1 MTGYLF
7 NSWHVTALAQ
17 YQAKQYPEALA
28 LCEQRLSDYSQD
40 AVAWQLKGT
49 ILEALNR
56 SDEAVVAYQQAIAHD
71 PEQAESYAQLGELWD
86 RAGDE
91 HQAIKFYRKAVQLRP
106 AWQPL
111 RYNLARA
118 YLRVNQYQA
127 AEEHY
132 HIALHLNPD
141 DAKSHNDLGTLYSD
155 WGKLKLAQHYYDQAI
170 AIAPHALHPHQNL
183 AILFIKQRAFDR
195 ALQELDI
202 AIGICETRPLLHFLK
217 ARCERDQE
225 KLEHALVSILRA
237 IQLAPD
243 DPQFQ
248 VELGHLF
255 DCFKQPEAALVCF
268 QRAIELEPNQLDNY
282 GYCAQMAIRSQQVDL
297 ALGYFRQ
304 LLAHLASSPW
314 VQTVAPPLDHTT
326 TDPYEIALQARQT
339 FLRHL
344 LTDAPLADCRTSL
357 SQLYQ
362 YWGDVRLHSEAYF
375 EAQAYFEAAITID
388 ANNWQALQSLTTA
401 QLAQEREQEHQKR
414 TATPQIPER
423 LILKARSWLKQYPGG
438 SYHPLHERDLEESG
452 FPNLQYTC
460 QGLNCQPCFNRLHEE
475 FSPVKLD
482 AAHYRLANQSESLEC
497 DREEFTA
504 VIPNGRSWV
513 MPQTSWWRVCEA
525 IATITP
531 DNALLAD
538 LSREYPGELP
548 GCPYAVQK
556 QWEHRIFRKS
566 QLPPVEQIE
575 GTVVTLTGLSP
586 NVYFHWLIDILPRL
600 NTLWRSDISHHPI
613 DFFYVNS
620 QSKPFQRQT
629 LELLGI
635 PLDRVIESDRHPHIQ
650 ATTLL
655 SPSFVSEVGMVTPQ
669 TIEFLRAKFLSPSVA
684 LAPTTKQPSRLF
696 STYPDRL
703 YISRGSARYRRVIN
717 EAELIETLKQHGFT
731 VLALED
737 YSVAEQIQFF
747 YHAQA
752 IIAPHGA
759 GLTNLIFCQPQT
771 TVIELFSPNYIRHYY
786 WPISS
791 YLKLNFYYLVGESLP
806 CAPFRKLMYPDS
818 LTEDFLVEVHQLQ
831 KMLHFANL
839 T

>member
-1 MTGYLF
+1 MTGHPS
-7 NSWHVTALAQ
+7 NSWHVTALAR
-17 YQAKQYPEALA
+17 YQEKQYHEAFA
-28 LCEQRLSDYSQD
+28 LCEQRLSDFPQD

-56 SDEAVVAYQQAIAHD
+56 SEGAVAAYHQAITHN
-71 PEQAESYAQLGELWD
+71 PEQAESFAQLGELWD

-118 YLRVNQYQA
+118 YLRINQYQA

-132 HIALHLNPD
+132 HVALHLNPD

-155 WGKLKLAQHYYDQAI
+155 CGKLKLALHHYERAI
-170 AIAPHALHPHQNL
+170 AITPHALHPRQNL
-183 AILFIKQRAFDR
+183 AILLIKQRASDR
-195 ALQELDI
+195 ALQELD
-202 AIGICETRPLLHFLK
+202 AALGICETIPLLHFLK
-217 ARCERDQE
+217 ARCKREQE
-225 KLEHALVSILRA
+225 QFEDALVSILRA
-237 IQLAPD
+237 IQLAPHD
-243 DPQFQ
+243 SQFQ

-255 DCFKQPEAALVCF
+255 DCLKQPEAALVCF

-304 LLAHLASSPW
+304 LLAHLTSSHW
-314 VQTVAPPLDHTT
+314 SLAITPPSDTT
-326 TDPYEIALQARQT
+326 TVDPYEIALQARHT
-339 FLRHL
+339 FLQNL
-344 LTDAPLADCRTSL
+344 LTDTPLTDCRTSL
-357 SQLYQ
+357 SQLYRS
-362 YWGDVRLHSEAYF
+362 WGDVRLESEAYF
-375 EAQAYFEAAITID
+375 EAQAYFEAAIAVD
-388 ANNWQALQSLTTA
+388 ANNWQAHQSLTTA
-401 QLAQEREQEHQKR
+401 QLAQERQKL
-414 TATPQIPER
+414 TKASQIPER
-423 LILKARSWLKQYPGG
+423 LILKARSWLKQYPGA
-438 SYHPLHERDLEESG
+438 SYYPLYECDSEESG

-460 QGLNCQPCFNRLHEE
+460 QGLNCQPCFNRIHEE
-475 FSPVKLD
+475 FLPVKLD
-482 AAHYRLANQSESLEC
+482 TSHYRLANQSEPRQF
-497 DREEFTA
+497 DRFKRDEFTA

-513 MPQTSWWRVCEA
+513 MPQTSWWQVCEA

-548 GCPYAVQK
+548 GCPYAAQK

-575 GTVVTLTGLSP
+575 GTVVTLTGLSS

-600 NTLWRSDISHHPI
+600 NTLWHSNVSRHQI

-620 QSKPFQRQT
+620 ISKSFQRET

-635 PLDRVIESDRHPHIQ
+635 PLERVIESDRHPHIQ
-650 ATTLL
+650 ATTLI
-655 SPSFVSEVGMVTPQ
+655 SPSFVSEVGMVTSK
-669 TIEFLRAKFLSPSVA
+669 TIDFLRSHFLSPLVA
-684 LAPTTKQPSRLF
+684 LDSDTDNPSRLF

-703 YISRGSARYRRVIN
+703 YISRCSARYRRVIN
-717 EAELIETLKQHGFT
+717 EVKLIEMLEQYGFT
-731 VLALED
+731 VLTLED

-747 YHAQA
+747 HHAQA

-786 WPISS
+786 WSISS

-806 CAPFRKLMYPDS
+806 CAPFRKLIFPDS
-818 LTEDFLVEVHQLQ
+818 LTEDFIVDVHQLQ
-831 KMLHFANL
+831 KMLYFANL
-839 T
+839 I